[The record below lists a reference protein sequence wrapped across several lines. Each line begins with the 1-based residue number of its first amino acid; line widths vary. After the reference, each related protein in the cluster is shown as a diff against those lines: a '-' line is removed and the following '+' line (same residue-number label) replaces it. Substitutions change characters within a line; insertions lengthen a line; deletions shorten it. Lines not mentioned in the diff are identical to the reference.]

1 MKKTLLKIFLFILA
15 IPLLTLLI
23 VAIAFAISNRTNG
36 RILTSGE
43 QRKYLL
49 YVPDSYDPSH
59 PTPLVITL
67 HGFAQWPAN
76 QMQVSKWNDLADEF
90 GFIVVYPSGTGFPL
104 RWRVSPDTSEP
115 DGPEKEVAFITDLID
130 ELENQYNIDS
140 NRIYA
145 NGLSNGGGMS
155 VLLGCRLSDHIA
167 AIGGVAGAYVT
178 PWVECNPERPVP
190 MIVFHGLED
199 QVVPYQGAS
208 AETSR
213 ISLPELPTWVREYA
227 SLNGCN
233 LAAKELTI
241 TSSVTAVQYMQCA
254 QDAEVVFYTIA
265 DGGHS
270 WPGGGKLPEWI
281 VGKTSMD
288 IDATRLIWEYFEV
301 YSLNN

>member
-15 IPLLTLLI
+15 IPLLILLI
-23 VAIAFAISNRTNG
+23 VVIAFAISNRTNG

-49 YVPDSYDPSH
+49 YVPDSYNADS

-76 QMQVSKWNDLADEF
+76 QMQVSHWNDLADEF
-90 GFIVVYPSGTGFPL
+90 GFIVVYPSGTNFPL
-104 RWRVSPDTSEP
+104 RWRVNPDSSNP

-130 ELENQYNIDS
+130 KLENQYNIDS

-155 VLLGCRLSDHIA
+155 VLLACRLSDHIA

-178 PWVECNPERPVP
+178 PWDECNPERPVP

-199 QVVPYQGAS
+199 QIVPYQGAS

-213 ISLPELPTWVREYA
+213 ISLPDVPTWVREYA
-227 SLNGCN
+227 QSNGCT
-233 LAAKELTI
+233 LSAQELSTTSTI
-241 TSSVTAVQYMQCA
+241 TPIQYTQCA
-254 QDAEVVFYTIA
+254 QDANVVFYTIA

-288 IDATRLIWEYFEV
+288 IDATRLIWEYFEE